1 MSGVLNLE
9 RTYQFLLIA
18 LAFLIP
24 LTVFGANLIV
34 VLICLIWII
43 SGNYRTKI
51 QMIMSNKLMIA
62 SVLFFSLHVIGLL
75 WTEDLNWGFHIVH
88 KMWYFI
94 GLFPILFTVVKKEYI
109 DYYLNAFLLSILITE
124 IFSFLIWFQVI
135 EPFGNA
141 SLYNPTPFMTHIS
154 FNPILA
160 FAIYIVSHKVLFDE
174 SPIYTK
180 LFLSFFTLAMSINMF
195 ITGGRAGQVMFFAV
209 LAILIF
215 QFFSKQK
222 FKAIFVVIL
231 FTTSVFFGAYNTSNI
246 FHKRVN
252 DVVSNIQ
259 VYESNKKT
267 SVGIRIAYALNSW
280 EVILKNPII
289 GVGTGDFPKEYKLV
303 NQKNTPQLPN
313 ATNPHNM
320 YILIFM
326 QLGLIGLI
334 SFLMIFYYQ
343 IKLSFASTNK
353 LIKDIGVSLPI
364 LFLIIMFSDS
374 YLLGHFT
381 SLMFVFFSSFLY
393 KDFEKYN

>member
-1 MSGVLNLE
+1 VSGVLNLE

-195 ITGGRAGQVMFFAV
+195 ITGGRAGQVMFFVV

-313 ATNPHNM
+313 STNPHNM
-320 YILIFM
+320 YILILM

>member
-1 MSGVLNLE
+1 
-9 RTYQFLLIA
+9 
-18 LAFLIP
+18 
-24 LTVFGANLIV
+24 
-34 VLICLIWII
+34 
-43 SGNYRTKI
+43 
-51 QMIMSNKLMIA
+51 MIMSNKLMIA

-174 SPIYTK
+174 STIYTK

-313 ATNPHNM
+313 STNPHNM
-320 YILIFM
+320 YILILM

>member
-195 ITGGRAGQVMFFAV
+195 ITSGRAGQVMFFVV

-313 ATNPHNM
+313 STNPHNM
-320 YILIFM
+320 YILILM